1 MNNFFRKSLVLA
13 PLGLAT
19 YAYCH
24 TRNEHNE
31 LYQEQPVIFKTREQ
45 HIEEIKSNPNYD
57 ILVIGGG
64 ASGAGVAIDAS
75 TRGLRTLV
83 IEREDFGSGTSSKST
98 KLIHGGVRYL

>member
-31 LYQEQPVIFKTREQ
+31 LYQEQPVVFKTREQ
-45 HIEEIKSNPNYD
+45 HI
-57 ILVIGGG
+57 
-64 ASGAGVAIDAS
+64 
-75 TRGLRTLV
+75 
-83 IEREDFGSGTSSKST
+83 
-98 KLIHGGVRYL
+98 